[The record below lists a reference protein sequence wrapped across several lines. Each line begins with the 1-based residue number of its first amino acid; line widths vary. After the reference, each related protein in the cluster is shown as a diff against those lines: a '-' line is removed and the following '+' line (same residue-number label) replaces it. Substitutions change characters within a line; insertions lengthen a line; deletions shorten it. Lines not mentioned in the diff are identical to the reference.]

1 MLIHEPIVQLL
12 CLYMAF
18 VYGLLY
24 CVYPESSQS
33 HAVLYISVYIT
44 TIPSIFQ
51 DVYHDRIGI
60 AGLHYLAF
68 GVGLTGGSQINA
80 MFIDRV
86 YMWLKSRNGGVG
98 KPEFRLRTYQC
109 SILFL
114 SPEQIILLR
123 CSQHRSWT
131 ILIPTG
137 LLITGWAAQRHV
149 FWLALDVVCGLKL
162 HA

>member
-86 YMWLKSRNGGVG
+86 FMWLKSRNGGVG

-123 CSQHRSWT
+123 CSQHRSWDNSHT
-131 ILIPTG
+131 YRL
-137 LLITGWAAQRHV
+137 ADH
-149 FWLALDVVCGLKL
+149 WLGCTETRFLAG
-162 HA
+162 A